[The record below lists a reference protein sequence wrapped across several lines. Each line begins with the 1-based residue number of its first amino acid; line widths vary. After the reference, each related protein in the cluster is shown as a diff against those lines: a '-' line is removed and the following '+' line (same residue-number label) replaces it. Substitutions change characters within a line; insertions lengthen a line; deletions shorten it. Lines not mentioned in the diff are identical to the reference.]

1 MVMKKIRRLQVLV
14 YIAFGLFFIQN
25 GAVDALRG
33 FKEGVRDGMGLK
45 SSGFTQ
51 GSTLHPV
58 IDGSFITHQTDGELR
73 IGDDYI
79 MGDINITS
87 EVRVNADKLVTP
99 WIIRVTT
106 IVLMLSLIIIM
117 GKMAYTINRIIQ
129 NIAEGNMF
137 QLECI
142 KQIKNIGILLLTY
155 SLVDFG
161 YQLITYYEQ
170 KLLIHSPLKVINT
183 SSFDFVA
190 LIIAILVFIIAEAF
204 KQGAKLREDQALT
217 I

>member
-1 MVMKKIRRLQVLV
+1 
-14 YIAFGLFFIQN
+14 
-25 GAVDALRG
+25 
-33 FKEGVRDGMGLK
+33 
-45 SSGFTQ
+45 
-51 GSTLHPV
+51 
-58 IDGSFITHQTDGELR
+58 
-73 IGDDYI
+73 
-79 MGDINITS
+79 
-87 EVRVNADKLVTP
+87 
-99 WIIRVTT
+99 
-106 IVLMLSLIIIM
+106 
-117 GKMAYTINRIIQ
+117 
-129 NIAEGNMF
+129 MF

-204 KQGAKLREDQALT
+204 KQGAKLKEDQALT